1 MRKRIKTTAGIL
13 FLGLLCVSG
22 TYGYFSDTLQ
32 VVNHISVGDIKIS
45 MEEYEKK
52 GTKEVPYSNTGEI
65 LPGAVISKIPRIT
78 NHALPCW
85 VRARILYTNSV
96 KELEGLNDTNLSVF
110 LPNGS
115 DVVNTTIIQVF

>member
-45 MEEYEKK
+45 MEEYEKGDK
-52 GTKEVPYSNTGEI
+52 GSS
-65 LPGAVISKIPRIT
+65 L
-78 NHALPCW
+78 
-85 VRARILYTNSV
+85 
-96 KELEGLNDTNLSVF
+96 
-110 LPNGS
+110 
-115 DVVNTTIIQVF
+115 